1 MMNAPRMI
9 LFDYGQTLLCE
20 QGFDGVAGTKAVLRY
35 ATKNNYNHMAE
46 EIQAAANEINREVGR
61 GNPKTRHQFQIE
73 VPNHMLT
80 AYLYQSMG
88 IELSLTSSQIDRVF
102 WDAASPAVPTEG
114 IEEFLLYLKARQ
126 IRTGVISNISYCA
139 EVVQERICRMLPCND
154 FEFILTSSEYMFRK
168 PHARIFQLA
177 LEKAGLQPEE
187 VWYIGD
193 DYQCD
198 VVGARNA
205 GIFPVYYIG
214 ASKKEPMED
223 VLTVSTWEELEA
235 YIENQ

>member
-1 MMNAPRMI
+1 MMGVPRMI

-20 QGFDGVAGTKAVLRY
+20 QDFDGVAGTKAVLQY
-35 ATKNNYNHMAE
+35 AIKNKYHYTAE
-46 EIQAAANEINREVGR
+46 EIQAAASEIRRDVGR
-61 GNPKTRHQFQIE
+61 GDPKTRHQFQIE

-114 IEEFLLYLKARQ
+114 IEEFLLYLKERR
-126 IRTGVISNISYCA
+126 IRTGVISNIPYWA
-139 EVVQERICRMLPCND
+139 EVVQERIRRLLPFND
-154 FEFILTSSEYMFRK
+154 FEFVLTSSEYMFRK

-177 LEKAGLQPEE
+177 LEKADLQPED

-193 DYQCD
+193 NYQCD
-198 VVGARNA
+198 VVGARNV

-214 ASKKEPMED
+214 ASKKQPEED
-223 VLTVSTWEELEA
+223 VLTVSTWKELET
-235 YIENQ
+235 YLENQ

>member
-1 MMNAPRMI
+1 
-9 LFDYGQTLLCE
+9 
-20 QGFDGVAGTKAVLRY
+20 
-35 ATKNNYNHMAE
+35 
-46 EIQAAANEINREVGR
+46 
-61 GNPKTRHQFQIE
+61 
-73 VPNHMLT
+73 
-80 AYLYQSMG
+80 
-88 IELSLTSSQIDRVF
+88 
-102 WDAASPAVPTEG
+102 
-114 IEEFLLYLKARQ
+114 
-126 IRTGVISNISYCA
+126 
-139 EVVQERICRMLPCND
+139 MLPCND

-235 YIENQ
+235 YLENQ